1 MTTMSTGVANRRWRS
16 VSSQPGSGGRAA
28 FSHRVTRR
36 WRALY
41 QFMNTDTARP
51 MVR

>member
-1 MTTMSTGVANRRWRS
+1 MSTGVANRRWRS
-16 VSSQPGSGGRAA
+16 VASQPGSGAA
-28 FSHRVTRR
+28 LTVAHRVTRR

-41 QFMNTDTARP
+41 QFMNTDTASP